1 MTAFLNK
8 STEIGLLI
16 IRITLG
22 VLLSFHGFYKLLNGI
37 GWMEGL
43 LSKAG
48 LPFFIGYGVF
58 IGEIIAPMLIIIG
71 YRTRIAALAVVFNML
86 MAVLLVFRDRLFTL
100 KDAGGGWIIELETLF
115 FACALALFLTGGGK
129 YAVSAKSTWD

>member
-22 VLLSFHGFYKLLNGI
+22 VLLSFHGFYKLFNGI
-37 GWMEGL
+37 GWREGL
-43 LSKAG
+43 LSRAG

-71 YRTRIAALAVVFNML
+71 YRSRIAALAVVFNML
-86 MAVLLVFRDRLFTL
+86 MAVLLVFREQLFTL
-100 KDAGGGWIIELETLF
+100 KDAGGGWIIELEALF
-115 FACALALFLTGGGK
+115 FACALALFFTGGGK

>member
-48 LPFFIGYGVF
+48 LPFF
-58 IGEIIAPMLIIIG
+58 
-71 YRTRIAALAVVFNML
+71 
-86 MAVLLVFRDRLFTL
+86 
-100 KDAGGGWIIELETLF
+100 
-115 FACALALFLTGGGK
+115 
-129 YAVSAKSTWD
+129 

>member
-1 MTAFLNK
+1 
-8 STEIGLLI
+8 
-16 IRITLG
+16 
-22 VLLSFHGFYKLLNGI
+22 
-37 GWMEGL
+37 
-43 LSKAG
+43 
-48 LPFFIGYGVF
+48 
-58 IGEIIAPMLIIIG
+58 MLIIIG

>member
-58 IGEIIAPMLIIIG
+58 IGEIIAPILIIIG
-71 YRTRIAALAVVFNML
+71 YRIRIAALAVHS
-86 MAVLLVFRDRLFTL
+86 
-100 KDAGGGWIIELETLF
+100 I
-115 FACALALFLTGGGK
+115 
-129 YAVSAKSTWD
+129 